1 MSAVARAEEVG
12 KMKAD
17 NSAKS
22 FISRDE
28 SDRCIGSHLKAA
40 LREVSAHISCVRN
53 TLVTR

>member
-22 FISRDE
+22 FISRDK